1 MILTPN
7 FPLSFS
13 DKGGYQ
19 KIRTKKQLAKFHLT
33 NLLLTNPGEKISLPD
48 YGVGLRQY
56 LFENIVE
63 DVLSDIT
70 INIETQI
77 DTYLSYINLQN
88 VSIVP
93 TETNSIKITINYNLA
108 NSNIND
114 QLNIEINGNL
124 ANSLDLGSSY

>member
-1 MILTPN
+1 MIFTPS

-19 KIRTKKQLAKFHLT
+19 KIRTRKELAKFHLT
-33 NLLLTNPGEKISLPD
+33 NLLLTNPGEKISLPE

-56 LFENIVE
+56 LFENIID

-70 INIETQI
+70 IKIQTQI
-77 DTYLSYINLQN
+77 NTYLSYINLQN
-88 VSIVP
+88 VSIIP
-93 TETNSIKITINYNLA
+93 TETNSIKVTLSYNLA

-114 QLNIEINGNL
+114 QLSVEINGNL
-124 ANSLDLGSSY
+124 GNSLDLGSSY